1 MPGSE
6 QGESQYRTLYL
17 NPEPPKFPNLLIT
30 GGFLARGCGYRCANT
45 SAEGTRLIMDIPR
58 PSNARAKMMRRIV
71 LGAAAILLIGGVTY
85 GLSRLRP
92 AAPSVDRAT
101 VWSDEVKRGPMLREL
116 RGIGTLIPEDI
127 QWIPAQTEAQ
137 VDRIVLK
144 PGAIVKSDS
153 IILELSNLTLKR
165 DVLDS
170 EYQLKAAEADYA
182 NLKVQVNGELLNQKA
197 AEAAVRS
204 EYEQAKIQHAVD
216 EKLAA
221 EGIGSTVTA
230 ELSKVKEEQLG
241 VRVQLEGE
249 RTKNTADAAQARLQ
263 AQQSHVDQQRA
274 LYELR
279 HAELEAL
286 HVRAGLNGVLQLV
299 PVEVGQHVLPGTN
312 LARVADPKKLKAEVK
327 VAETQAKDAVI
338 GQKATVDTR
347 NGVVAGHVSRIDPSV
362 QNGTVTVDVA
372 IDGPLPDGARPDLS
386 VDGTIEVENLKD
398 VLYVGRPV
406 HGASQSTI
414 SLFKLSSD
422 GSEANRVNV
431 KLGRSSVN
439 TVEILQG
446 LQVGDR
452 VILSDMSQWD
462 NYDRVRLK

>member
-1 MPGSE
+1 VP
-6 QGESQYRTLYL
+6 
-17 NPEPPKFPNLLIT
+17 
-30 GGFLARGCGYRCANT
+30 CGDRCANT
-45 SAEGTRLIMDIPR
+45 LEQSSTMDIPR
-58 PSNARAKMMRRIV
+58 PSNARAKMIRRIALLV
-71 LGAAAILLIGGVTY
+71 VAILVAVGATY

-92 AAPSVDRAT
+92 AAPSVARAT
-101 VWSDEVKRGPMLREL
+101 VWSDEVKRGPMLREV
-116 RGIGTLIPEDI
+116 RGIGTLVPEDI
-127 QWIPAQTEAQ
+127 QWIPAQTEGQ
-137 VDRIVLK
+137 VNRIALR

-153 IILELSNLTLKR
+153 IILELSNLTLRR
-165 DVLDS
+165 DALDA
-170 EYQLKAAEADYA
+170 EFLLKAAEADYA
-182 NLKVQVNGELLNQKA
+182 NLKVQVNSELLNQKA

-216 EKLAA
+216 EKLEA
-221 EGIGSTVTA
+221 EGIGSAVTA
-230 ELSKVKEEQLG
+230 QLSKVREEQLG
-241 VRVQLEGE
+241 VRLELEGE
-249 RTKNTADAAQARLQ
+249 RTKNSADTATARLQ
-263 AQQSHVDQQRA
+263 AQMSHVDQQRA

-299 PVEVGQHVLPGTN
+299 PVEVGQHVMPGTN
-312 LARVADPKKLKAEVK
+312 LARVADPKKLKAEIK
-327 VAETQAKDAVI
+327 VAETQAKDVVI
-338 GQKATVDTR
+338 GQKATIDTR
-347 NGVVAGHVSRIDPSV
+347 NGVVGGHVSRIDPSV

-386 VDGTIEVENLKD
+386 VDGTVEIENLKD

-414 SLFKLSSD
+414 SLFKLTSD
-422 GSEANRVNV
+422 GSEASRLNV